1 MNPKVD
7 TYLRKID
14 KWQEEM
20 HLLREIILDCELIEE
35 LKWGE
40 PCYTFKAKNVIL
52 IHGFKKY
59 VAIMF
64 FKGALLSDEKN
75 VLIQQTEN
83 TQATRQIRFLDIEE
97 IKKMKPLIINYIKEA
112 IEIERAGLKV
122 PARENTTLVFPDEFE
137 DKLKENPTLKTA
149 FEALTPGRRKGYHLF
164 FTAAKQ
170 TATRVARIEKNISR
184 ILSGKGLEDCTC
196 GLSKR
201 MPSCDGS
208 HKILVNKN

>member
-14 KWQEEM
+14 NWQEEM
-20 HLLREIILDCELIEE
+20 HLLREIILDCDLGEE

-40 PCYTFKAKNVIL
+40 PCYTFQGKNVIM
-52 IHGFKKY
+52 IHGFKEY

-83 TQATRQIRFLDIEE
+83 TQATRQIRFLGIEE

-208 HKILVNKN
+208 HKILQGLN

>member
-1 MNPKVD
+1 M
-7 TYLRKID
+7 LFRS
-14 KWQEEM
+14 
-20 HLLREIILDCELIEE
+20 
-35 LKWGE
+35 
-40 PCYTFKAKNVIL
+40 
-52 IHGFKKY
+52 
-59 VAIMF
+59 
-64 FKGALLSDEKN
+64 LLSDEKN

-112 IEIERAGLKV
+112 IEIERAGLEV
-122 PARENTTLVFPDEFE
+122 PTRENTELVFPEEFE
-137 DKLKENPTLKTA
+137 DKLKENPVLKAA
-149 FEALTPGRRKGYHLF
+149 FEALTPGRRKGYYLF

-170 TATRVARIEKNISR
+170 TATRVARIEKNLSR